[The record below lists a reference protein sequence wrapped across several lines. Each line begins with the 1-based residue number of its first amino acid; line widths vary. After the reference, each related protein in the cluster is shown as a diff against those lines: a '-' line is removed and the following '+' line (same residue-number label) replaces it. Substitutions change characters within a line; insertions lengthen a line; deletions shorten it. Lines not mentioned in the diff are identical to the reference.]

1 MKTRRT
7 YSRPTMQVVA
17 IRTTSLLAGSFIE
30 TLDDNDPITT
40 QEEILAP
47 ELGLTI
53 GELYKY

>member
-1 MKTRRT
+1 
-7 YSRPTMQVVA
+7 MQVVA